1 MPRMRLGMS
10 QARAPL
16 CLQGAFRSVVYLM
29 FAVNVHSLV
38 DSSVTLQL
46 GGGARIPWCLRACLG
61 RRRLLDVCLP
71 LLRSRPRVDPSSSV
85 PCFPHGERV
94 GRLSQTLECLLSH
107 KLSCFLLVRAAFGQS
122 VWPFVDSMTLCC
134 SSQWA
139 LLNGNAMGAGDP
151 AFLSSRNGGRR
162 SRTSKALQ
170 LNGYNSMV
178 TLCCCLFSRGCARP
192 LGKVYDPFPTA
203 CLSFFWL

>member
-1 MPRMRLGMS
+1 MRLGMS

-61 RRRLLDVCLP
+61 RRRLLDVCLL

-94 GRLSQTLECLLSH
+94 GRLSQTLECLLSR

-139 LLNGNAMGAGDP
+139 LLNGLFSMETSWGQEIQLFSAVAMGTGDP
-151 AFLSSRNGGRR
+151 GHQRL
-162 SRTSKALQ
+162 
-170 LNGYNSMV
+170 YNLMV
-178 TLCCCLFSRGCARP
+178 TTR
-192 LGKVYDPFPTA
+192 
-203 CLSFFWL
+203 W

>member
-10 QARAPL
+10 HARAPL

-61 RRRLLDVCLP
+61 RRRLLDVCLL

-85 PCFPHGERV
+85 PCFPHDERV
-94 GRLSQTLECLLSH
+94 GRLSQTLVCLLSH

-122 VWPFVDSMTLCC
+122 LWPFVDSMSLCC
-134 SSQWA
+134 T
-139 LLNGNAMGAGDP
+139 LNGLFSMETPWGQEIQLFSAVAMGAGDP
-151 AFLSSRNGGRR
+151 GHQRR
-162 SRTSKALQ
+162 YQRR
-170 LNGYNSMV
+170 YNSMV
-178 TLCCCLFSRGCARP
+178 TLCCCLFDHYLFDHYS
-192 LGKVYDPFPTA
+192 
-203 CLSFFWL
+203 